1 MSRTKLEDI
10 ARSANVSITTV
21 SRYFNKPE
29 KLSKATRANIE
40 TAIEDMNYKTDNF
53 AKILSTGESNL
64 IGVILPNLHLSF
76 YSEFLYSTINYCKEK
91 DYNVIVY
98 TSETSAEEEMK
109 LISSLLSYRIR
120 GLILLSH
127 MLSPKEIETLD
138 VPVIT
143 IERSGGNYKQINSDN
158 FAGGRLAGDLLIK
171 NGCEVFVH
179 INNGMHIDWPS
190 FKRIVGF
197 EVALENRPYE
207 KIIDEDLTDTFS
219 ETANFKMNK
228 IFEDLKEKY
237 KDKKLGVFCSNDNIA
252 NLLQKV
258 CLRHKVD
265 IPNQIEIIGYDNAP
279 ISDIST
285 YPISSI
291 DQNIQLMSKIAVDS
305 INNYE
310 RIESIVPAKLIEK
323 DTTSKH
329 ITTA

>member
-1 MSRTKLEDI
+1 MSRAKLEDI
-10 ARSANVSITTV
+10 AKSASVSITTV

-29 KLSKATRANIE
+29 KLSKSTRTRIE
-40 TAIEDMNYKTDNF
+40 SSIKEMDYKADNF
-53 AKILSTGESNL
+53 AKVLSTGNSNL
-64 IGVILPNLHLSF
+64 IGIILPNLHLSF

-91 DYNVIVY
+91 DYNVLVY
-98 TSETSAEEEMK
+98 TSETSAEEELK

-158 FAGGRLAGDLLIK
+158 FAGGRLAGNLLIE
-171 NGCEVFVH
+171 NGCEVFIH

-197 EVALENRPYE
+197 ELTVESQPYE

-219 ETANFKMNK
+219 DIAYTKMNE
-228 IFEDLKEKY
+228 IFEELMEKY
-237 KDKKLGVFCSNDNIA
+237 AHKKLGVFCSNDNIA

-258 CLRHKVD
+258 CLRHQID

-310 RIESIVPAKLIEK
+310 RIESIVPARLIEK
-323 DTTSKH
+323 DTTSKKSK
-329 ITTA
+329 T